1 MSDHFVID
9 NSVVMTWCFQDEV
22 VPYADAVL
30 DKLTEATALVPAIWP
45 LEVINVLLV
54 AEHKNR
60 LYVADSTRFLSLLA
74 RLPIVVD
81 RSWPER
87 MMKDLL
93 ALGRTY
99 SLSSYDT
106 AYLELAMRQGL
117 PIATLD
123 KKLLE
128 AARQVDIPI
137 LDVKTQRKRILEQR

>member
-1 MSDHFVID
+1 MDDRFVVD

-22 VPYADAVL
+22 NPYAEAAL
-30 DKLTEATALVPAIWP
+30 DSLTEAVAVVPAIWP

-54 AEHKNR
+54 AERKGR
-60 LYVADSTRFLSLLA
+60 LREADSVRFISLLTQ
-74 RLPIVVD
+74 LPIMID

-93 ALGRTY
+93 AIGRAHD
-99 SLSSYDT
+99 LSSYDT

-123 KKLLE
+123 QKLLE
-128 AARQVDIPI
+128 AARQIDIPV
-137 LDVKTQRKRILEQR
+137 LDL